1 MKDWMHEGIKI
12 KWMKEEKICG
22 KLLLHIQ
29 R

>member
-1 MKDWMHEGIKI
+1 MRKGIKI